1 MHASNIVKPKRRC
14 NYGVDIFQIQ
24 QPDYNNKNHQKM
36 GWLSLSNLEICIKK
50 QNYLILK
57 LKT

>member
-1 MHASNIVKPKRRC
+1 MQLRRRYFSNPAAQ
-14 NYGVDIFQIQ
+14 IFFIRSKN
-24 QPDYNNKNHQKM
+24 NNKNRQEM
-36 GWLSLSNLEICIKK
+36 GLLSLSNLEICIKK